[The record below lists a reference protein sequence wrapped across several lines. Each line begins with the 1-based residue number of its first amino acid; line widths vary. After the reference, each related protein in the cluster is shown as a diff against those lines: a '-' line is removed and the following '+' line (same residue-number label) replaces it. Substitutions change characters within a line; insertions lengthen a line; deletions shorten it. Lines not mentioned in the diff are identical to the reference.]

1 MNLATDIKM
10 GSTRVWGREV
20 TWSEKVPESRARVAF
35 ALALALSV
43 LLGMEPKDFRHA
55 RLVFYHEFH
64 PLLSLTHF
72 VVVVVLR

>member
-1 MNLATDIKM
+1 MA
-10 GSTRVWGREV
+10 STCVWGREV
-20 TWSEKVPESRARVAF
+20 TWSEKVPESHARVAL

-43 LLGMEPKDFRHA
+43 SLGMEPKDFMHA

-64 PLLSLTHF
+64 PLLSLTRF